1 MDCIIS
7 TKFRRAN
14 IQALS
19 IIRDI
24 TKLSVPDDEPLYFDF
39 RSYNENTPFSNLVI
53 ANTVRQYVQSHNN
66 KAILK
71 PHASTYLSHLGFY
84 DLIGA
89 KYGKRIG
96 EARANSN
103 YVPLRR
109 ISLDGDFYSNI
120 ERNGHELSCLLQFD
134 MQLQS
139 FLEYIFIETIRNVFE
154 HAETKEVFLSAQK
167 WPSRNLLEISIA
179 DTGCGVSNSL
189 GRLYKEKNE
198 LELLYLAGEPG
209 ITARSN
215 YSYLDSNNAWLNSG
229 YGLYILRMLSI
240 AYGGSF
246 MLCSGNYALH
256 QTQKGIT
263 VYKTTYKGTA
273 IAIRLKTD
281 NNIIFEETRDRIKE
295 EGERRAATIEG
306 AIKKASKSSG
316 GHYH

>member
-1 MDCIIS
+1 MDCIVS
-7 TKFRRAN
+7 TTYRKGN

-24 TKLSVPDDEPLYFDF
+24 AKIAVPDDEPLYFDF
-39 RSYNENTPFSNLVI
+39 RFYNENNPFSNLVI
-53 ANTVRQYVQSHNN
+53 ANSVRQYVQTHSNI
-66 KAILK
+66 AILK
-71 PHASTYLSHLGFY
+71 PHANTYLSHLGFY

-89 KYGKRIG
+89 KYGKRLG
-96 EARANSN
+96 EARSSSN

-120 ERNGHELSCLLQFD
+120 ERNGQELSGLLMFD
-134 MQLQS
+134 RRLQS

-167 WPSRNLLEISIA
+167 WPSKNLLEIAIA
-179 DTGCGVSNSL
+179 DTGCGISNSL
-189 GRLYKEKNE
+189 GRLFKGRSEK
-198 LELLYLAGEPG
+198 ELLYLAGEPG

-229 YGLYILRMLSI
+229 YGLYILRRLSI

-263 VYKTTYKGTA
+263 EYKTTYTGTA
-273 IAIRLKTD
+273 IAVRLKTD
-281 NNIIFEETRDRIKE
+281 CDLNFEETRDRIKE
-295 EGERRAATIEG
+295 EGERRAATLDG
-306 AIKKASKSSG
+306 AIKKASRSSG